1 MNINVYLYNMNI
13 CKSNHALSYCRCACC
28 TLLFIEIN
36 STNIL
41 GIIYVQHADV
51 ELWKVT
57 INSLCIISK
66 D

>member
-13 CKSNHALSYCRCACC
+13 CKSNHALSHCRCACC

-41 GIIYVQHADV
+41 WYYLFNFNRYIIP
-51 ELWKVT
+51 
-57 INSLCIISK
+57 
-66 D
+66 